1 MMKENDFEKFNN
13 VIKEAD
19 ELIKE
24 IFTKMNWKF
33 NDKGEIVDIKTNK
46 VILTKE
52 QYEKMKKEQNYE

>member
-13 VIKEAD
+13 MIKEAD

-33 NDKGEIVDIKTNK
+33 NEKGEIVDIKTNK

>member
-33 NDKGEIVDIKTNK
+33 NEKGEIVDIKTNK